1 MVLNRIQEEHYAQEE
16 ALLFCSLCLLDA
28 HAGEGSK
35 QVELSKTM
43 FRKPNA
49 KALEFILY
57 LAYGIANGKA
67 AAKKVSLQLMHSR
80 AQHWRNMLT
89 HDTPALQHSI
99 SKGFGH

>member
-1 MVLNRIQEEHYAQEE
+1 MILNRLHEEQYAQEE

-28 HAGEGSK
+28 QAAEGSK

-67 AAKKVSLQLMHSR
+67 AAKKVSLSWFLV
-80 AQHWRNMLT
+80 W
-89 HDTPALQHSI
+89 SI
-99 SKGFGH
+99 TNGAY